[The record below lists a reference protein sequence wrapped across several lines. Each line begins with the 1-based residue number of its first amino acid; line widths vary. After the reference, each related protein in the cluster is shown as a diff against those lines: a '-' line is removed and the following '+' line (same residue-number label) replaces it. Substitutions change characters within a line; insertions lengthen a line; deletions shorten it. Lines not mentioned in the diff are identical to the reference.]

1 MRQPLCA
8 IALSVTPLL
17 TTLSAQGKP
26 LVLPHDLPKW
36 EVLGATRLSPNGAW
50 LSFGI
55 GRGSEENDLRLRG
68 GARDTTIVL
77 PYGTSPVFSADS
89 RWIGYL
95 VGVSPTERDRLAKE
109 KKPVR
114 TAFALRN
121 LETGET
127 TSIAEATTFTFNPTG
142 GFVSVTKA
150 AMEGKRTSDVLVID
164 LHKGTRVVFDNVN
177 EQLWSDAAPVL
188 AFAVAVDGG
197 NGNGI
202 HLFDGTTGTVRV
214 LESSSSMYRALAWRA
229 ASNDLAVLRTAV
241 DKAFADTNHVVLTWA
256 DASKST
262 TSLRALD
269 PSTMAGFP
277 TAMRITDYRRPTW
290 ARNGRALYFG
300 VRPREPIAAAPQK
313 SSEKVS
319 DVEIWHTNDVRA
331 ITEQRTAESR
341 DLRSTMLTAWL
352 VADGKVVSVGSDPY
366 EATTIL
372 EGDARAIETDR
383 TPYAFGHKFGRPDQ
397 DIWTI
402 DLANGARTKLLTK
415 TRYVF
420 AADPSGARIPFFDG
434 RDYWVIAVATGTR
447 TNLTARLR
455 STRAVNFVD
464 RDDDHP
470 VDVPTPIGAPAWSKD
485 GMTLLVNGAYDVW
498 ALALDGTGGRRVT
511 DGARD
516 GVVHRL
522 VSLAPFSASAA
533 DRAIDLSKPVYLSLF
548 GKRTKQSGYAR
559 LSPAGIVQRLI
570 FDDASITSL
579 AKADSVD
586 RYLFVRQTFVE
597 SPNVYVAGADLANAQ
612 VKSETNAFQKGYA
625 WGKAELMN
633 FTSTIGTPLQ
643 AILYYPA
650 NYDPAK
656 KYPMI
661 VYTYELL
668 SQGLHRYIVP
678 RENDYY
684 NANVFTQNGY
694 FVLMPDIV
702 FRPREPGIAV
712 LHSVEPAVRT
722 VIARGLVDPANIGH
736 SGHSQGGYE
745 AFYLATHSTLF
756 KTAVA
761 GAGISD
767 MISFAGQMHWNSVPE
782 FSHWETGQFRMQ
794 VPPWEDMSAMLRNS
808 PLNKV
813 HVMPAKSILIEIG
826 GEDPTVDMRQGVLFW
841 NYARRA
847 GKDAVMLLYP
857 GEGHGLSKKENA
869 VDYERRILQWFGH
882 YLKGEAPAA
891 WITDGQSWLQRKTI
905 LDANK

>member
-1 MRQPLCA
+1 MRLTACA
-8 IALSVTPLL
+8 IALAVTPLL
-17 TTLSAQGKP
+17 PSLSAQSKP
-26 LVLPHDLPKW
+26 PVLAKDLPKW
-36 EVLGATRLSPNGAW
+36 EALGATRLSPNGAW
-50 LSFGI
+50 LSYGI
-55 GRGSEENDLRLRG
+55 ARGNEENDLRLRG
-68 GARDTTIVL
+68 GARDTTIVV
-77 PYGTSPVFSADS
+77 PFGTAPVFSADS
-89 RWIGYL
+89 RWVGYF
-95 VGVSPTERDRLAKE
+95 VGVSPSERDRLVKD

-114 TAFALRN
+114 SSVTLRN
-121 LETGET
+121 LATGET
-127 TSIAEATTFTFNPTG
+127 TSIADATAFTFNPSG

-150 AMEGKRTSDVLVID
+150 AMDGKRTSDVVVLDLV
-164 LHKGTRVVFDNVN
+164 KGTRVVFDNVN
-177 EQLWSDAAPVL
+177 EQLWSDAAPL
-188 AFAVAVDGG
+188 FAFGVSVDGG
-197 NGNGI
+197 SGNGI
-202 HLFDGTTGTVRV
+202 QVFDGTTGTVRV
-214 LESSSSMYRALAWRA
+214 LESSSSVYRAFAWRA

-241 DKAFADTNHVVLTWA
+241 DKAFADTTHVVLTWT
-256 DASKST
+256 DVVKST
-262 TSLRALD
+262 TPLRALD

-277 TAMRITDYRRPTW
+277 TGMRITDYRRPTW
-290 ARNGRALYFG
+290 AKSGRALYFG
-300 VRPREPIAAAPQK
+300 LRPREPVVDPSTK
-313 SSEKVS
+313 STEKVS

-331 ITEQRTAESR
+331 ITEQRSSESR
-341 DLRSTMLTAWL
+341 DLRSTMLAVWHF
-352 VADGKVVSVGSDPY
+352 AEEKVVSIGSDPY
-366 EATTIL
+366 ETTAILDGDVRAT
-372 EGDARAIETDR
+372 ETDR
-383 TPYAFGHKFGRPDQ
+383 TPYAWGQKFGRPDQ
-397 DIWTI
+397 DLWTI
-402 DLANGARTKLLTK
+402 DLTTGARSKLLTK
-415 TRYVF
+415 ARYVF
-420 AADPSGARIPFFDG
+420 STDPAGVRIPFFDG
-434 RDYWVIAVATGTR
+434 RDYWVVAAATGVR

-455 STRAVNFVD
+455 AARGVDFVD

-470 VDVPTPIGAPAWSKD
+470 VDVPTPIGAPTWTKD
-485 GMTLLVNGAYDVW
+485 GTTLLVNSAYDVW

-522 VSLAPFSASAA
+522 VSLAPFGAPAA
-533 DRAIDLSKPVYLSLF
+533 ERAVDLSKPVYLSLY

-559 LSPAGIVQRLI
+559 LSPAGAVQRLV
-570 FDDASITSL
+570 FDDASISSL
-579 AKADSVD
+579 AKADSAD
-586 RYLFVRQTFVE
+586 RYTFVRQTFVE
-597 SPNVYVAGADLANAQ
+597 SPNVYVAGGDLANAQ
-612 VKSETNAFQKGYA
+612 IKSETNAFQKDYA

-633 FTSTIGTPLQ
+633 FTSTVGTPLQ

-656 KYPMI
+656 QYPMI

-712 LHSVEPAVRT
+712 LHSVEPAVRK

-745 AFYLATHSTLF
+745 AYYLATHSTLF

-767 MISFAGQMHWNSVPE
+767 MLSFAGQMHWNSVPE

-794 VPPWEDMSAMLRNS
+794 VPPWEDMNAMLRNS

-847 GKDAVMLLYP
+847 GKEAVMLLYP
-857 GEGHGLSKKENA
+857 GEGHGLGKKENA

-891 WITDGQSWLQRKTI
+891 WITDGQSWLQRKAI